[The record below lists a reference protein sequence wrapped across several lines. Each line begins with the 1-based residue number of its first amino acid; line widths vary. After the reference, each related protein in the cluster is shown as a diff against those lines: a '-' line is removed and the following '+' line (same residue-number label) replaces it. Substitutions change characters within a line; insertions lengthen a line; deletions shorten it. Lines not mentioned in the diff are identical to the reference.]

1 MESNKRPKILA
12 VDDEQSSLNAIYRT
26 LRREFE
32 VFLSLNG
39 HSALE
44 ILKNEEIDVIL
55 ADQRMPEMSGVAF
68 FQRAIALQP
77 AAMRILITGYT
88 DVDTIIQAVNEG
100 QIFHYI
106 SKPWEPEDLRI
117 TVRRAGEQYRLI
129 KENKRL
135 LRELAEAN
143 QRLQKENVIL
153 HQEMERQYTFDN
165 IIGNSKAMH
174 DVFRLMKKVI
184 PTSTSVLLLGET
196 GTGKE
201 LIARAIHFNG
211 PRREKMFVAQ
221 NCGALP

>member
-1 MESNKRPKILA
+1 
-12 VDDEQSSLNAIYRT
+12 
-26 LRREFE
+26 
-32 VFLSLNG
+32 
-39 HSALE
+39 
-44 ILKNEEIDVIL
+44 
-55 ADQRMPEMSGVAF
+55 
-68 FQRAIALQP
+68 
-77 AAMRILITGYT
+77 AMRILITGYT

-165 IIGNSKAMH
+165 IIGNSKAM
-174 DVFRLMKKVI
+174 
-184 PTSTSVLLLGET
+184 
-196 GTGKE
+196 
-201 LIARAIHFNG
+201 
-211 PRREKMFVAQ
+211 
-221 NCGALP
+221 